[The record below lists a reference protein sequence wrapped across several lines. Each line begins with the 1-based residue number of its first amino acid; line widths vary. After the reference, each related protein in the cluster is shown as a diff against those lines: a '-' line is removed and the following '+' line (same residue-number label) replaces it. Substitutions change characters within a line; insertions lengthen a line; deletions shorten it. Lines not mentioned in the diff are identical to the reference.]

1 MARKKGA
8 KMATPQYSPH
18 TDALATPESKILAL
32 DIGGSGMK
40 AAILNYDGEMLTK
53 RLRVETP
60 HPLTPELM
68 VETLIKLVEPL
79 SDYGFVSVGF
89 PGVVR
94 NGKIITA
101 PNLGTEILRG
111 FDLAGALSEKLGK
124 PVRVV
129 NDADMQGLGAIEG
142 KGIEMVV
149 TLGTGFGT
157 AVFMDGEIAPHLEIA
172 HMPFRKGEDFDKQIG
187 DKALR
192 KIGKKRW
199 NRRVKDAIDLMRV
212 LTNFDKLYVGG
223 GNAEHIKFELPT
235 DVTTVS
241 NDFGVRGGAWLWRKR
256 GDDTK

>member
-1 MARKKGA
+1 MT
-8 KMATPQYSPH
+8 TPQYSAH
-18 TDALATPESKILAL
+18 QDALATPEAKILAL

-40 AAILNYDGEMLTK
+40 AALLNYEGEMLTN

-79 SDYGFVSVGF
+79 SDYSFVSVGF

-101 PNLGTEILRG
+101 PNLGTEVLRG
-111 FDLAGALSEKLGK
+111 FDLAGALSERLGK

-142 KGIEMVV
+142 KGIEMVI
-149 TLGTGFGT
+149 TLGTGFGS
-157 AVFMDGEIAPHLEIA
+157 AVFMEGEIAPHLEVA
-172 HMPFRKGEDFDKQIG
+172 HMPFKKDETFDKQLG

-199 NRRVKDAIDLMRV
+199 NRRVKIAIELMRT

-223 GNAEHIKFELPT
+223 GNAEHIKFELPP
-235 DVTTVS
+235 DVKIVS

-256 GDDTK
+256 EDKEQ

>member
-1 MARKKGA
+1 MT
-8 KMATPQYSPH
+8 ATQYLPH
-18 TDALATPESKILAL
+18 TNQLATPDSTILAL

-40 AAILNYDGEMLTK
+40 AALLNYEGEMKTK

-60 HPLTPELM
+60 HPLTPALL
-68 VETLIKLVEPL
+68 VETLVKLVEPL
-79 SDYGFVSVGF
+79 SGYDFVSVGF

-94 NGKIITA
+94 NGKIVTA
-101 PNLGTEILRG
+101 PNLGTEVLRG
-111 FDLAGALSEKLGK
+111 LDLAGSLSERLGK

-172 HMPFRKGEDFDKQIG
+172 HMPFRKNEDFDKQIG

-199 NRRVKDAIDLMRV
+199 NRRVKEAIELMRV

-223 GNAEHIKFELPT
+223 GNAEHIKFELPP
-235 DVTTVS
+235 DVKTVS
-241 NDFGVRGGAWLWRKR
+241 NEFGVRGGAWLWRKR
-256 GDDTK
+256 EDNEQ

>member
-1 MARKKGA
+1 
-8 KMATPQYSPH
+8 MATSQYSPH
-18 TDALATPESKILAL
+18 IDTLASPDSKILAL

-40 AAILNYDGEMLTK
+40 AAILSYEGEMLTE
-53 RLRVETP
+53 RLRVKTP
-60 HPLTPELM
+60 HPLTADLL

-79 SDYGFVSVGF
+79 SDYSLVSVGF

-111 FDLAGALSEKLGK
+111 FDLAGALSERLGK

-129 NDADMQGLGAIEG
+129 NDADMQGLGAIAG
-142 KGIEMVV
+142 KGIEMVI

-157 AVFMDGEIAPHLEIA
+157 AVFMDGDIAPHLEVA
-172 HMPFRKGEDFDKQIG
+172 HMPFKKGETFDKQLG
-187 DKALR
+187 DKSLK

-199 NRRVKDAIDLMRV
+199 NRRVKEAIDLMRV

-223 GNAEHIKFELPT
+223 GNAEHIKFSLPP
-235 DVTTVS
+235 DVQTVS

-256 GDDTK
+256 EDSEQ

>member
-8 KMATPQYSPH
+8 KMATPQYTPH
-18 TDALATPESKILAL
+18 TNALATPESKILAL

-40 AAILNYDGEMLTK
+40 AALLNYEGEMVTE
-53 RLRVETP
+53 RLRVKTP
-60 HPLTPELM
+60 HPLTPDLM

-79 SDYGFVSVGF
+79 SDYSFVSVGF

-101 PNLGTEILRG
+101 PNLGTEVLRG
-111 FDLAGALSEKLGK
+111 FDLASALSEKLSK

-129 NDADMQGLGAIEG
+129 NDADMQGLGAIAG
-142 KGIEMVV
+142 KGIEMVI

-157 AVFMDGEIAPHLEIA
+157 AVFMDGEIAPHLEVA
-172 HMPFRKGEDFDKQIG
+172 HMPFRKGETFDKQLG

-192 KIGKKRW
+192 KIGKKQW

-212 LTNFDKLYVGG
+212 LTNFDQLYVGG
-223 GNAEHIKFELPT
+223 GNAEHIKFNLAA
-235 DVTTVS
+235 DVKTVS

-256 GDDTK
+256 EDEE